1 MDGAH
6 MKPRSVRIAPPIPT
20 AATRSLEISITR
32 LTRRRPDVRATIDA
46 IRAGDNEVLLR
57 LVHEARAG
65 DSDAASIA
73 IWSLLPRL
81 CAVIRSRMA
90 PPDWRDATDEYL
102 GLAYL
107 TIREVNG
114 GETAAFLADKL
125 IARVRRRHERLVA
138 ANRRFTGHLTRAPH
152 GELVDPYRGD
162 PPVDEHALVRVR
174 LRALRD
180 AAHADPEV
188 RADLA
193 LVVAAIQ
200 QSAPK
205 PGPRRM
211 AVLRS
216 RRRLLVRLDE
226 AA

>member
-1 MDGAH
+1 MDGAD
-6 MKPRSVRIAPPIPT
+6 MKPRSVRFAPPIST
-20 AATRSLEISITR
+20 AATRSLELSITR
-32 LTRRRPDVRATIDA
+32 LARMRPEIDATVADVRAGDDDA
-46 IRAGDNEVLLR
+46 LLR
-57 LVHEARAG
+57 LVHEAQAG
-65 DSDAASIA
+65 DRDSAAIA

-90 PPDWRDATDEYL
+90 PPEWRDATDEYL

-107 TIREVNG
+107 TIREANG
-114 GETAAFLADKL
+114 GEAAAFLADKL

-138 ANRRFTGHLTRAPH
+138 ANRRFSGHLTRAPH
-152 GELVDPYRGD
+152 GELVDAYRGD
-162 PPVDEHALVRVR
+162 PPVDEQALVRVR
-174 LRALRD
+174 LRVLRD

-193 LVVAAIQ
+193 LVVAAMQ

>member
-1 MDGAH
+1 
-6 MKPRSVRIAPPIPT
+6 MKPRSVRFAPPIPT
-20 AATRSLEISITR
+20 VATRSLELSIAR
-32 LTRRRPDVRATIDA
+32 LARRRPDIRATIDA
-46 IRAGDNEVLLR
+46 IRAGDNEVLFQ
-57 LVHEARAG
+57 LVREARAG
-65 DSDAASIA
+65 DSDAAGIA

-81 CAVIRSRMA
+81 CAVIRSRTA
-90 PPDWRDATDEYL
+90 PPDWRDTTDEYL

-107 TIREVNG
+107 TIREANG

-125 IARVRRRHERLVA
+125 IARVRRRHERFVA
-138 ANRRFTGHLTRAPH
+138 ANRRFAGHLTLAPH
-152 GELVDPYRGD
+152 GELVDAYRGD
-162 PPVDEHALVRVR
+162 PPVDEQALVRVR

-180 AAHADPEV
+180 AAHAEPGV

-193 LVVAAIQ
+193 LVVAAMQ